1 MRERGLNTYESVDMF
16 REELDL
22 SVEKYLFQLYKITSS
37 KVNRH
42 IKILENI
49 YRKNVR
55 IDKLD
60 RDINRILCPD
70 LITVT

>member
-70 LITVT
+70 LITLS

>member
-42 IKILENI
+42 IKMLE
-49 YRKNVR
+49 
-55 IDKLD
+55 
-60 RDINRILCPD
+60 
-70 LITVT
+70 